1 MYKTKTITAEEAI
14 QLLMTD
20 VSISDLDKDEN
31 KWIMHSLYVGEA
43 AGKIARQLG
52 MSKEN
57 VDYAKAVG
65 YLHDIGRK
73 KEHSN
78 HVIEGYEYLLKLNHP
93 DVARYCLTHSFIDNQ
108 IYNTAGGGPRTKE
121 KYDYINNK
129 LKCFNVNVY
138 DNIVQLC
145 DLFCKSDGF
154 TTFEKRIID
163 ITERKGVY
171 PNSLDHF
178 NCVMELKDRIEKL
191 IGMEIYDLFNIKKED
206 LDSQKE
212 DYEQLI
218 TMFNGKSK

>member
-1 MYKTKTITAEEAI
+1 MDKNKRITAEEAI
-14 QLLMTD
+14 DILLSG
-20 VSISDLDKDEN
+20 VSISELDSDKN

-57 VDYAKAVG
+57 VDYAKAIG

-73 KEHSN
+73 IDHGN
-78 HVIEGYEYLLKLNHP
+78 HVIEGYRYLLKFNYP
-93 DVARYCLTHSFIDNQ
+93 DVARYCLTHSFIDNK
-108 IYNTAGGGPRTKE
+108 ILNTAGGGPKTKE
-121 KYDYINNK
+121 RYDYINSK
-129 LKCFNVNVY
+129 LKCFNVNIY

-171 PNSLDHF
+171 PNSLDHYS
-178 NCVMELKDRIEKL
+178 CIMMLKERIEKL
-191 IGMEIYDLFNIKKED
+191 IGMDIYDLFNIKKED

-212 DYEQLI
+212 DYEQLMM
-218 TMFNGKSK
+218 MFNGKSK